1 MTKILSGKTL
11 YLVVGVGTVIIGLLI
26 GFLYGN
32 ITDTEIQQSNITIS
46 SGTSNSILPASFIF
60 IMTFSASFLFTNIK
74 NPIPQLKVFA
84 SSKREILA
92 LLWSH

>member
-46 SGTSNSILPASFIF
+46 SGTSNSINQETLPLLVDQAANDNWERFVGCSLVWASE
-60 IMTFSASFLFTNIK
+60 AS
-74 NPIPQLKVFA
+74 
-84 SSKREILA
+84 E
-92 LLWSH
+92 